1 VPLNVLVEY
10 HLTSITLDYRRE
22 CRQSQLLE
30 SLTTMSSTGMLLPSL
45 CSADLQSTHLIR
57 QQDDKAEI
65 VRARAE
71 WRCKEHH

>member
-1 VPLNVLVEY
+1 
-10 HLTSITLDYRRE
+10 
-22 CRQSQLLE
+22 
-30 SLTTMSSTGMLLPSL
+30 MSSTGMLLPSL